1 MYGSVGNTMELYLAP
16 TSNRAKDWYKGAVES
31 YFNKPEGE
39 RDAGL
44 DTFCATSVVGKAGA
58 TERLDLAT
66 RAAVYDPERK
76 QFRAF
81 LLMPRSSISKTP
93 MRMANSVGLIDAGYR
108 GILLGAVDFHA
119 EFTATAGERYFQI
132 VGADLLPWKG
142 VHIVDEIPGG
152 ATLRGEGGFGST
164 GRNEIKHSASAPALF
179 HEIPTIPTGSQ
190 KVVFDEATSTVS
202 VHVLAPNSYFNQ

>member
-1 MYGSVGNTMELYLAP
+1 MELYIAP

-31 YFNKPEGE
+31 YMGKPETE

-44 DTFCATSVVGKAGA
+44 DTFVSTSIVGKAG
-58 TERLDLAT
+58 TLEKLDLST
-66 RAAVYDPERK
+66 RAAAYDPVRK

-108 GILLGAVDFHA
+108 GVLLGAVDFHA
-119 EFTATAGERYFQI
+119 EFTASAGERYFQI
-132 VGADLLPWKG
+132 VGADLLPWKA

-152 ATLRGEGGFGST
+152 PTLRGEGGFGST
-164 GRNEIKHSASAPALF
+164 GNDYGNYVGTL
-179 HEIPTIPTGSQ
+179 
-190 KVVFDEATSTVS
+190 
-202 VHVLAPNSYFNQ
+202 